1 MDGVHDMGGVR
12 ERFGPVVIEENEPVF
27 HAPWE
32 SRVYGMRQAVG
43 PIFRLGA
50 SRRAIESLPPDFYL
64 SSSYYEKWL
73 ESFITNLTE
82 KGVISRDEL
91 EARLAEFEAAPDRP
105 ATEVIDPAKALATM
119 NRIFRKRI
127 VRVPVEQEMPQFKV
141 GDVVL
146 VRDLHP
152 VGHIRLPGYLRG
164 KTGIIERY
172 NGYYDIH
179 DHERSDEPQ
188 PPPLPL
194 YSVSFDIAD
203 LWDERGEKGRIV
215 ADLAEHYI
223 EAADP
228 GRAES

>member
-1 MDGVHDMGGVR
+1 MDGVHDMGGVK
-12 ERFGPVVIEENEPVF
+12 ERFGPVVREENEPVF

-50 SRRAIESLPPDFYL
+50 SRRAIESLPADFYL

-73 ESFITNLTE
+73 ESFISNLTD
-82 KGVISRDEL
+82 KGLISPEEL
-91 EARLAEFEAAPDRP
+91 EARLAEFEAAPERP
-105 ATEVIDPAKALATM
+105 ATEVIDPAQALAVT

-127 VRVPVEQEMPQFKV
+127 VRLPVEHETPLFEV
-141 GDVVL
+141 GDAVV

-152 VGHIRLPGYLRG
+152 AGHIRLPGYLRG

-179 DHERSDEPQ
+179 DHERSDEPM

-194 YSVSFDIAD
+194 YSVSFDMAD
-203 LWDERGEKGRIV
+203 LWGEGAEKGRIV

-223 EAADP
+223 EAAT
-228 GRAES
+228 